1 MKPSNFITIDEFKK
15 MSKQYDLSNL
25 FYAEINRHKK
35 NLLFG
40 IEREFRFHDKRRW
53 RFDLAWPDY
62 KVAVEID
69 GGQFKKFGGRHAR
82 DSDREKMNNAVILG
96 WSVLRFSGEMIKKD
110 PVLCIDQLNT
120 LIKNRKL
127 MNENDLQ

>member
-1 MKPSNFITIDEFKK
+1 MKK
-15 MSKQYDLSNL
+15 MRIDLSDNFE
-25 FYAEINRHKK
+25 FYLKAYKP
-35 NLLFG
+35 NLLNKC
-40 IEREFRFHDKRRW
+40 EREFRFHKTRKW

-82 DSDREKMNNAVILG
+82 DTDREKINNAVILG

-120 LIKNRKL
+120 LIGDKKL
-127 MNENDLQ
+127 M

>member
-40 IEREFRFHDKRRW
+40 IEREFRFHKKRMW

-62 KVAVEID
+62 NVAVEID

-96 WSVLRFSGEMIKKD
+96 WAVLRFSGEMIKKD
-110 PVLCIDQLNT
+110 PVLYIDQLNT
-120 LIKNRKL
+120 LIENKKL
-127 MNENDLQ
+127 MYKSD